1 MSSKF
6 SLWAGLIGAVTS
18 MLMLQPRAIADSSI
32 EISVSARTTKVAISV
47 DDVQDDVQSSDE
59 YFTSAIE
66 KENKGDYQGAL
77 ADYDRSI
84 NLSASAEKYYSRG
97 LLRYQKF
104 DYVRGALADYDLA
117 IVGKPDYTDAYYA
130 RGNLKYEK
138 LQNYQG
144 ALADYDRAIQ
154 LNPDYGAIYNV
165 RGLLKANELNDIKGG
180 LADLNQSIQIDANNA
195 NPYNNRGFLKH
206 EKLYD
211 YQGALA
217 DYDRAI
223 QIDPN
228 FADAYRNRGNL
239 NYQQSQRAAIVRLR
253 QQEAAIVDMKQAA
266 QLYKQQGNIQSY
278 REAIESI
285 GKWQKVK

>member
-47 DDVQDDVQSSDE
+47 DDVQSSDE

-154 LNPDYGAIYNV
+154 
-165 RGLLKANELNDIKGG
+165 
-180 LADLNQSIQIDANNA
+180 
-195 NPYNNRGFLKH
+195 
-206 EKLYD
+206 
-211 YQGALA
+211 
-217 DYDRAI
+217 
-223 QIDPN
+223 IDPN

-266 QLYKQQGNIQSY
+266 QLYQQQGNIQSY